1 MSCECGTSFK
11 SFERCRLRTKRR
23 RDNGLFQVYATGRNS
38 LIPPFWNG
46 AARSSLLRPYLDRHY
61 SCSCGAAE
69 AVGMVAE
76 MQPSMN
82 STLHCQEDAASLTRL
97 ITSAD
102 FTVLGEISTST

>member
-1 MSCECGTSFK
+1 MF
-11 SFERCRLRTKRR
+11 RA
-23 RDNGLFQVYATGRNS
+23 YATGRNS
-38 LIPPFWNG
+38 LTTPFRNVEP
-46 AARSSLLRPYLDRHY
+46 RSSLLRPYLDGHY

-102 FTVLGEISTST
+102 FTVLGVISTST

>member
-1 MSCECGTSFK
+1 MSYECGTSFK
-11 SFERCRLRTKRR
+11 SFERCRLRTNRR
-23 RDNGLFQVYATGRNS
+23 RDNGLFRVYATGCNS
-38 LIPPFWNG
+38 LTTPFGNVE
-46 AARSSLLRPYLDRHY
+46 ARSSLRRPYLDGHY

-76 MQPSMN
+76 MHPSMN

-102 FTVLGEISTST
+102 FTVLGVMSTST